1 MYAVI
6 YSTPGSYVIKC
17 TKQNNISYGMDF
29 SKASVSGIK
38 PNYRYTGKTIK
49 PSVTVKLGGQVLK
62 KDRDYQVSYRN
73 NKQVGT
79 ATITITGKGNYTGSI
94 TKNFAIKY
102 MTLGKG
108 KMVKVSGAYYKI
120 TRSGSSMRKCCQQKE

>member
-1 MYAVI
+1 
-6 YSTPGSYVIKC
+6 
-17 TKQNNISYGMDF
+17 MDF

-79 ATITITGKGNYTGSI
+79 ATITITDKGIHCGE
-94 TKNFAIKY
+94 IKK
-102 MTLGKG
+102 TFKI
-108 KMVKVSGAYYKI
+108 VKI
-120 TRSGSSMRKCCQQKE
+120 